1 MSQGIDIC
9 NKKLYNETKLNKS
22 NIYITNV
29 TERKEEYEHNSKN
42 EPHF

>member
-1 MSQGIDIC
+1 MSQDIDIC

-22 NIYITNV
+22 N
-29 TERKEEYEHNSKN
+29 EHNSKN